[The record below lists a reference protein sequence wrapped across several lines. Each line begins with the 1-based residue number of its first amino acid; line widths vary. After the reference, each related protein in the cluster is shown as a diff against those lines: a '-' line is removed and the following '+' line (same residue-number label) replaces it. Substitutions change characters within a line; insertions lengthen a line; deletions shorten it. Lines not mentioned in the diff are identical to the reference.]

1 MCGIAGVLEFRDGQT
16 VSPHLLEAM
25 GKVIEH
31 RGPDQGGLFQ
41 AGPVGLV
48 GRRLKIVDLSPA
60 GSQPLANEDG
70 GVQLVYNGEIFN
82 HEPLR
87 RELEGL
93 GHAFRGR
100 CDAEVVVHAYE
111 AWGPRCVERFRGFF
125 AFALWDAR
133 RSRLFLARDRIG
145 IKPLY
150 YYVAG
155 GATSADRLV
164 FGSEIKAILEH
175 PDVPR
180 AVDLQSVYHY
190 LGYEFVPG
198 PATMFQGIRKLP
210 PGSILLAQDGRLE
223 VEAYWE
229 LRFADSPEDA
239 ASLECRVREACRDAV
254 QAWMMSDVPEG
265 VFLSGGLDSTAVLAF
280 AREATTGPL
289 PTFTL
294 GYDDP
299 SFSEWE
305 YAREAARYYGTEH
318 REITVAPIGPALI
331 EEAVWHLDEPMTDLS
346 SLPLYL
352 LCREARRDV
361 TVCLSGE
368 GGDEVFVGYDRF
380 IAAKA
385 ERLYRLLPGPLR
397 RRVIEPLVARLPDQE
412 QKKGPLVV
420 LRRFIEGARLDPDG
434 GHMRWQYFGSAT
446 LDARLFRETVLRSV
460 DRDRFAPIRRVLERC
475 NSVRRLDR
483 ELFVDT
489 RFTMPDSVLM
499 KVDKMSMAHAL
510 EVRVPLL
517 DHHLVELAATIPPRL
532 KFPGFRTRAIYRRA
546 LRGVLPP
553 RILSR
558 GKQGY
563 SLPLKQWLRNEL
575 REYMLQL
582 LGGSEVIRAYFD
594 PGGVRAMIAEHLSR
608 RANHNHTLWA
618 LINLTLWHRRFIEG
632 V

>member
-1 MCGIAGVLEFRDGQT
+1 MCGIAGVLEFREGQS
-16 VSPHLLEAM
+16 VAGHLLEAM
-25 GKVIEH
+25 GKMIHH
-31 RGPDQGGLFQ
+31 RGPDQGATFQ
-41 AGPVGLV
+41 AGPIGLV
-48 GRRLKIVDLSPA
+48 ARRLKIIDLSPA
-60 GSQPLANEDG
+60 GSQPIPNEDG
-70 GVQLVYNGEIFN
+70 SIQLVYNGEIFN
-82 HEPLR
+82 HEALR
-87 RELEGL
+87 RELEVL
-93 GHAFRGR
+93 GHTFRGR

-125 AFALWDAR
+125 AYALWDATIR
-133 RSRLFLARDRIG
+133 QLVLARDRIG

-150 YYVAG
+150 YVERP
-155 GATSADRLV
+155 DRFL

-180 AVDLQSVYHY
+180 EVDVQSLYHY

-198 PATMFQGIRKLP
+198 PATMFRGIRKLP
-210 PGSILLAQDGRLE
+210 PGSILVVRDGQAELQH
-223 VEAYWE
+223 YWE
-229 LRFADSPEDA
+229 LHFSDTPLDQAT
-239 ASLECRVREACRDAV
+239 LERRIRDGVRDAV
-254 QAWMMSDVPEG
+254 HAWMMSDVPEG
-265 VFLSGGLDSTAVLAF
+265 LFLSGGLDSTAVLAF
-280 AREATTGPL
+280 AREATSGPL

-318 REITVAPIGPALI
+318 REIKVAPLTPAVI
-331 EEAVWHLDEPMTDLS
+331 EETVWHLDEPMTDLS
-346 SLPLYL
+346 AVPLFL

-368 GGDEVFVGYDRF
+368 GGDEVFIGYDRF
-380 IAAKA
+380 IASKA
-385 ERLYRLLPGPLR
+385 ERLYRLLPGWLR
-397 RRVIEPLVARLPDQE
+397 RGVIEPLVMRLPDQE
-412 QKKGPLVV
+412 QKKGAQVV

-434 GHMRWQYFGSAT
+434 GHMRWQYFGSP
-446 LDARLFRETVLRSV
+446 ARDREIFGPAVMRAV
-460 DRDRFAPIRRVLERC
+460 DRDRFAPIRRALERC
-475 NSVRRLDR
+475 DSSRRLDR
-483 ELFVDT
+483 EVFVDT

-499 KVDKMSMAHAL
+499 KVDKMSMAHSL

-517 DHHLVELAATIPPRL
+517 DHHLVELAATIPPSL

-553 RILSR
+553 RILTR

-563 SLPLKQWLRNEL
+563 SLPLKQWLRHEL
-575 REYMLQL
+575 KEYTIRL
-582 LGGSEVIRAYFD
+582 LNGSEAIRAYFD
-594 PGGVRAMIAEHLSR
+594 RDGVNWMIAEHLAR

-618 LINLTLWHRRFIEG
+618 LINVALWHRRFIEG

>member
-1 MCGIAGVLEFRDGQT
+1 MCGIAGVLEFRAGRT
-16 VSPHLLEAM
+16 VPGHLLEAM

-31 RGPDQGGLFQ
+31 RGPDQGGIFQ
-41 AGPVGLV
+41 DGSVGLV
-48 GRRLKIVDLSPA
+48 GRRLKIIDLSPA
-60 GSQPLANEDG
+60 GSQPVPNEDG
-70 GVQLVYNGEIFN
+70 TIQLVYNGEMFN
-82 HEPLR
+82 HAPLR
-87 RELEGL
+87 RELLAL
-93 GHAFRGR
+93 GHRFRGH
-100 CDAEVVVHAYE
+100 CDSEVVVHAYE

-125 AFALWDAR
+125 AFALWDGAR
-133 RSRLFLARDRIG
+133 RRLFLARDRIG

-150 YYVAG
+150 YTVVG
-155 GATSADRLV
+155 DRLV

-180 AVDLQSVYHY
+180 AMDLQAMYEY

-198 PATMFQGIRKLP
+198 PATMFQGIRKLS
-210 PGSILLAQDGRLE
+210 PGSLLTAVDGRIE
-223 VEAYWE
+223 TEPYWE
-229 LRFADSPEDA
+229 LSFGDSTEDEA
-239 ASLECRVREACRDAV
+239 TLERRVREACRDAV

-280 AREATTGPL
+280 AREATDGPL
-289 PTFTL
+289 PTFTP

-299 SFSEWE
+299 SFSGWE
-305 YAREAARYYGTEH
+305 YAREAARYYRTEH
-318 REITVAPIGPALI
+318 REIRVASVTPELI
-331 EEAVWHLDEPMTDLS
+331 EETVWHLDEPMTDLS

-368 GGDEVFVGYDRF
+368 GGDEVFIGYDRF
-380 IAAKA
+380 IAAKVD
-385 ERLYRLLPGPLR
+385 RLYRLLPRFLR
-397 RRVIEPLVARLPDQE
+397 RGVIEPLVTRLPDQE

-420 LRRFIEGARLDPDG
+420 LRRFIEGARLEPAG
-434 GHMRWQYFGSAT
+434 GHMRWQYFGAPA
-446 LDARLFRETVLRSV
+446 LDARLFRETVLRAV
-460 DRDRFAPIRRVLERC
+460 DRDRFAPIRRALARC
-475 NSVRRLDR
+475 GSRRRLDR
-483 ELFVDT
+483 EVFVDT
-489 RFTMPDSVLM
+489 RFPMPDSVLM

-532 KFPGFRTRAIYRRA
+532 KFPGVTTRALYRKA

-553 RILSR
+553 AILTR

-563 SLPLKQWLRNEL
+563 SLPLKQWLRQEL
-575 REYMLQL
+575 RDYMIQVLD
-582 LGGSEVIRAYFD
+582 GSEVVRAYFD
-594 PGGVRAMIAEHLSR
+594 RAGVAAMVGEHLAM

>member
-1 MCGIAGVLEFRDGQT
+1 MCGIAGVLEFREGQT
-16 VSPHLLEAM
+16 VSWHLLEAM

-31 RGPDQGGLFQ
+31 RGPDQGGTYQ
-41 AGPVGLV
+41 EGPVGLAA
-48 GRRLKIVDLSPA
+48 RRLKIIDLSPA
-60 GSQPLANEDG
+60 GSQPIPNEDG
-70 GVQLVYNGEIFN
+70 SIQLVFNGEIFN
-82 HEPLR
+82 HEALR
-87 RELEGL
+87 RELQVL
-93 GHAFRGR
+93 GHVFRGR
-100 CDAEVVVHAYE
+100 CDSEVVVHAYE
-111 AWGPRCVERFRGFF
+111 VWGPRCVERFRGFF
-125 AFALWDAR
+125 AFGLWDGR
-133 RSRLFLARDRIG
+133 QRQLLLARDRIG

-150 YYVAG
+150 FARQ
-155 GATSADRLV
+155 TDRLV

-180 AVDLQSVYHY
+180 AIDLQSVYHY

-198 PATMFQGIRKLP
+198 PATMFRGIEKLP
-210 PGSILLAQDGRLE
+210 PGAILLARDGT
-223 VEAYWE
+223 VEITPYWE
-229 LRFADSPEDA
+229 LAFADSSHDPRT
-239 ASLECRVREACRDAV
+239 LERRVRELAREAV
-254 QAWMMSDVPEG
+254 HAWMMSDVPEG

-280 AREATTGPL
+280 AREATSGPL

-305 YAREAARYYGTEH
+305 HAREAARYYGTEH
-318 REITVAPIGPALI
+318 REIPVAPVTPALI

-380 IAAKA
+380 IASKA
-385 ERLYRLLPGPLR
+385 ERLYRVLPGPLR
-397 RRVIEPLVARLPDQE
+397 RGVIEPLVARLPDQE

-420 LRRFIEGARLDPDG
+420 LRRFMEGARLDPDG
-434 GHMRWQYFGSAT
+434 GHMRWQYFGSPR
-446 LDARLFRETVLRSV
+446 LDAEIFRDAVLRSV
-460 DRDRFAPIRRVLERC
+460 DRDRFAPIRRAVERC
-475 NSVRRLDR
+475 NSPRRLDR
-483 ELFVDT
+483 EIFVDT

-499 KVDKMSMAHAL
+499 KVDKMSMAHSL

-553 RILSR
+553 RILTR

-563 SLPLKQWLRNEL
+563 SLPLKQWLRLEL
-575 REYMLQL
+575 RDYMIRL
-582 LGGSEVIRAYFD
+582 LNGSEVIRAHFD
-594 PGGVRAMIAEHLSR
+594 RDGVNWMIGEHLAR
-608 RANHNHTLWA
+608 RANHNHTLWG
-618 LINLTLWHRRFIEG
+618 LINLALWHRRFLEG
-632 V
+632 A

>member
-1 MCGIAGVLEFRDGQT
+1 MCGIAGVLEFQAGQSI
-16 VSPHLLEAM
+16 SPHLLEAM

-31 RGPDQGGLFQ
+31 RGPDQGGFFQ
-41 AGPVGLV
+41 DGPVGLAA
-48 GRRLKIVDLSPA
+48 RRLRIIDLSPA
-60 GSQPLANEDG
+60 GSQPIANEDG
-70 GVQLVYNGEIFN
+70 TVQLVYNGEIFN
-82 HEPLR
+82 HEALR
-87 RELEGL
+87 RELVTL
-93 GHAFRGR
+93 GHVFRGR
-100 CDAEVVVHAYE
+100 CDSEVVVHAYE

-125 AFALWDAR
+125 AIALWDGSR
-133 RSRLFLARDRIG
+133 RQLLLARDRIG

-150 YYVAG
+150 YAL
-155 GATSADRLV
+155 SPNRLV

-175 PDVPR
+175 PDI
-180 AVDLQSVYHY
+180 AHAMDLQSAYHY

-198 PATMFQGIRKLP
+198 PATMFQGIQKLP
-210 PGSILLAQDGRLE
+210 PGSLLVARDGQVDLQR
-223 VEAYWE
+223 YWE
-229 LRFADSPEDA
+229 LTFADSTEDA
-239 ASLECRVREACRDAV
+239 ATLARRVREACRDAV
-254 QAWMMSDVPEG
+254 HAWMMSDVPEG

-299 SFSEWE
+299 SFSEWA

-318 REITVAPIGPALI
+318 REIRVAPITPGLI

-368 GGDEVFVGYDRF
+368 GGDEVFIGYDRF
-380 IAAKA
+380 VASKA
-385 ERLYRLLPGPLR
+385 ERLYRLLPRALR
-397 RRVIEPLVARLPDQE
+397 RGVIEPLVTRLPDQE
-412 QKKGPLVV
+412 RKKGALVV
-420 LRRFIEGARLDPDG
+420 LRRFIEGARLDPAG
-434 GHMRWQYFGSAT
+434 GHMRWQYFGSEA
-446 LDARLFRETVLRSV
+446 LDARLFRETVLQSIE
-460 DRDRFAPIRRVLERC
+460 RDRFAPIQRALERC
-475 NSVRRLDR
+475 GSSRRLDR
-483 ELFVDT
+483 EIFVDT

-517 DHHLVELAATIPPRL
+517 DHHLVELAATIPPGL

-553 RILSR
+553 RILTR

-563 SLPLKQWLRNEL
+563 SLPLKQWLRQEL
-575 REYMLQL
+575 REYMVQL
-582 LGGSEVIRAYFD
+582 LNGSEVIHAHFD
-594 PGGVRAMIAEHLSR
+594 PAGVNAVIAEHLTG

-618 LINLTLWHRRFIEG
+618 LINLALWHQRFIEG
-632 V
+632 M